1 MALIKCPECNNQ
13 ISDQADSCPKC
24 GYELKKK
31 EKEPENKEENKL
43 KPDTNLIKI
52 TNCFRKNQESELARK
67 ILPFPD
73 SHATLKD
80 EKFKLFQSF

>member
-1 MALIKCPECNNQ
+1 MSFSAAYITIVEIRQ
-13 ISDQADSCPKC
+13 
-24 GYELKKK
+24 
-31 EKEPENKEENKL
+31 NKEENKL